1 MNELINYIML
11 TWNNIIS
18 QPLGY
23 LLAAIFF
30 CLYFAAW
37 LLLRLFKS
45 TSLWLYA
52 RGLKSKNIHLLKD
65 EISDIE
71 VKYDSSHDFSFLIED
86 LEGSSI
92 ESRDTFIDNAP
103 KKREFLDQ
111 QIVKLQRYY
120 AEIKKDIQAENIP
133 EKVLSEK
140 DIDFIIN
147 KVFTKE
153 KIYSAVEKL
162 NDKRKKNDTRIAFIG
177 NKLGLYDYHYSTS
190 PFSKPKLLWTCYRSD
205 HFTWLVF
212 KELCSDRA
220 IPKDEEYSPH
230 KFFDNLC
237 KRLEKYQKNDA
248 YRAVLMHTLCYL
260 FSSLGIDALVIG
272 KDYRNRNVCL
282 ASVRSANID
291 RSYTSRIHVSV
302 DEAFSDTDSEQEES
316 YSVKCWVKRGIE
328 EEIGILQKD
337 LDNIKISYTDFSI
350 VFGNYGEIGLSAII
364 DAENLDTWLVHPG
377 KDKALESAGMFF
389 IEIPSAFS
397 LLKILLSSKRGL
409 QKYIGR
415 KIDKHYAKLSWVE
428 FAVPIYIRTFLR
440 KLSLPINKTNAIA
453 ITILIPF
460 FVTWL
465 QIIIV
470 KLIPILAPCIQN
482 DTEINVKDILVPLG
496 SLVFSFLIH
505 MYNRKYLRFISWTP
519 LWNGNAKALQL
530 TGRILTRPEGNVNNG
545 LYMATENNKNNID
558 INIKDIRIIE
568 PPLCAIRKSYM
579 HEELP
584 ISFYKVAAS
593 GRGKRLRFF
602 SSYYNDNRHHSIYY
616 YNIRLKEKNQA
627 RFRVGTYSFNFDV
640 SNDINFKFN
649 KTLED
654 LSIGNNP
661 ARKIAPNSLKC
672 YFGLHDL
679 PLDKYTYCNEL
690 PEGIA
695 SRHQLCD
702 LFEYKDCY
710 YWSTLY
716 RTAFPVNDKSK
727 TQELAKKLLDRYIE
741 DTIDEKTKRESYNE
755 LLQVDKC
762 ISTEKNAK
770 HVASYQYK
778 NKEEDIIQID
788 IFCIEDINIKSF
800 EKKINS
806 LLKRSIERFGGK
818 INELETLA
826 LQYMLV
832 RNNIYLADIR
842 YNWFNI
848 RHLRSIK
855 KQIDDISNLSGIF
868 IEKT

>member
-1 MNELINYIML
+1 MNDLINYLIP
-11 TWNNIIS
+11 TWDKIIS

-23 LLAAIFF
+23 LLAEVFI
-30 CLYFAAW
+30 CLYIAAW
-37 LLLRLFKS
+37 LLLWLFKS
-45 TSLWLYA
+45 TSMWLYA
-52 RGLKSKNIHLLKD
+52 RGLKSKNIHLLME

-71 VKYDSSHDFSFLIED
+71 VKYNSSHDFSFLVED

-92 ESRDTFIDNAP
+92 ESRDTFIENDPN
-103 KKREFLDQ
+103 KKAFLNR
-111 QIVKLQRYY
+111 QILKLQNYY
-120 AEIKKDIQAENIP
+120 AEIKKEIDVRNIP
-133 EKVLSEK
+133 EKVLSKK

-153 KIYSAVEKL
+153 RIYSAVEKL

-177 NKLGLYDYHYSTS
+177 NKLGLYDYSYSTS

-220 IPKDEEYSPH
+220 VPKNEEYSPY

-248 YRAVLMHTLCYL
+248 YRTILMHTLCYL
-260 FSSLGIDALVIG
+260 FSSLGIDALVVG
-272 KDYRNRNVCL
+272 KDYKNRKVCL

-291 RSYTSRIHVSV
+291 RSYASRIHVSV

-397 LLKILLSSKRGL
+397 LLKMLLSPKRGL
-409 QKYIGR
+409 QMYIGR

-440 KLSLPINKTNAIA
+440 KLSLPINWITA
-453 ITILIPF
+453 ITIATF
-460 FVTWL
+460 
-465 QIIIV
+465 
-470 KLIPILAPCIQN
+470 IPILASYFQN
-482 DTEINVKDILVPLG
+482 DTEIDFWSFVWQLG
-496 SLVFSFLIH
+496 GFIFSLIITFLN
-505 MYNRKYLRFISWTP
+505 YRYKRKYLRFISWTP

-545 LYMATENNKNNID
+545 LYMATENNIN
-558 INIKDIRIIE
+558 INIKNIRIIE
-568 PPLCAIRKSYM
+568 PPLCAIRKSYI

-602 SSYYNDNRHHSIYY
+602 SSYYNDNIYHTIYY
-616 YNIRLKEKNQA
+616 YSIRLKDKNQA

-640 SNDINFKFN
+640 SNDINFRFN
-649 KTLED
+649 KTLDE
-654 LSIGNNP
+654 LSAGNNP
-661 ARKIAPNSLKC
+661 ARRIAPNSLKC

-679 PLDKYTYCNEL
+679 PLNKYSYCNEL
-690 PEGIA
+690 PNEIA

-702 LFEYKDCY
+702 LFEYKDSY

-727 TQELAKKLLDRYIE
+727 TWELAKKLLDRYIE

-755 LLQVDKC
+755 LLEVDKC

-842 YNWFNI
+842 YNWFNVQ
-848 RHLRSIK
+848 HLTSIK

>member
-1 MNELINYIML
+1 MNELINYIIPI
-11 TWNNIIS
+11 WNKIIS

-23 LLAAIFF
+23 LLAEVFI

-37 LLLRLFKS
+37 LLLWLFKS
-45 TSLWLYA
+45 ISMWLYA
-52 RGLKSKNIHLLKD
+52 RGLKSKGIHLLKE

-71 VKYDSSHDFSFLIED
+71 VKYNSSYDFSFLVED

-92 ESRDTFIDNAP
+92 ESRDTFIDNDHD
-103 KKREFLDQ
+103 KKKKKKDFLDK
-111 QIVKLQRYY
+111 QIVKLQSYY
-120 AEIKKDIQAENIP
+120 AEIKEEIKVRNIP

-177 NKLGLYDYHYSTS
+177 NKLGLYDYSYSTS

-220 IPKDEEYSPH
+220 VPKNEEYSPH

-237 KRLEKYQKNDA
+237 KRLEKNQKNDA
-248 YRAVLMHTLCYL
+248 YRTILMHTLCYL
-260 FSSLGIDALVIG
+260 FSSLGIDALVVG
-272 KDYRNRNVCL
+272 KDYKNRKVCL

-291 RSYTSRIHVSV
+291 RSYASRIHVSV

-397 LLKILLSSKRGL
+397 LLKMLLSPKRGL
-409 QKYIGR
+409 QMYIGR

-440 KLSLPINKTNAIA
+440 KLSLPINKTTA
-453 ITILIPF
+453 ITIATF
-460 FVTWL
+460 
-465 QIIIV
+465 
-470 KLIPILAPCIQN
+470 IPILASYFQN
-482 DTEINVKDILVPLG
+482 DTEIDFWSFVWQLG
-496 SLVFSFLIH
+496 SFIFSLILTFLN
-505 MYNRKYLRFISWTP
+505 YRYKRKYLRFISWTP

-545 LYMATENNKNNID
+545 LYMATENNIN
-558 INIKDIRIIE
+558 INIKNIRIIE
-568 PPLCAIRKSYM
+568 PPLCAIRKSYI

-602 SSYYNDNRHHSIYY
+602 SSYYNDNICHTIYY
-616 YNIRLKEKNQA
+616 YSIRLKDKNQA

-640 SNDINFKFN
+640 SNDINFRFN
-649 KTLED
+649 KTLDE
-654 LSIGNNP
+654 LSVGNNP
-661 ARKIAPNSLKC
+661 ARRIAPNSLKC

-679 PLDKYTYCNEL
+679 PLNKYTYCNEL
-690 PEGIA
+690 PNEIA

-702 LFEYKDCY
+702 LFEYKDSY

-727 TQELAKKLLDRYIE
+727 TWELAKRLLDRYIE
-741 DTIDEKTKRESYNE
+741 ETIDEKTKRESYNE
-755 LLQVDKC
+755 LLEVDKC

-842 YNWFNI
+842 YNWFNVQHI
-848 RHLRSIK
+848 KSIK

>member
-1 MNELINYIML
+1 MGMNELINYIIP
-11 TWNNIIS
+11 TWDKIIS

-23 LLAAIFF
+23 LLAGVFI
-30 CLYFAAW
+30 CLYIVAW
-37 LLLRLFKS
+37 VLLRLFKLIS
-45 TSLWLYA
+45 MWLYA
-52 RGLKSKNIHLLKD
+52 RGLKSKNIHLLKED
-65 EISDIE
+65 ISDIE
-71 VKYDSSHDFSFLIED
+71 VKYNSSYDFSFLVED

-92 ESRDTFIDNAP
+92 ESRDTFIENNP
-103 KKREFLDQ
+103 NKRNFLDL
-111 QIVKLQRYY
+111 QIAKLQRYY
-120 AEIKKDIQAENIP
+120 TGIKKEIELEKIP
-133 EKVLSEK
+133 EKVLSKK

-153 KIYSAVEKL
+153 RIYSAVEKL
-162 NDKRKKNDTRIAFIG
+162 NDKRKKNDIRIAFIG
-177 NKLGLYDYHYSTS
+177 NKLGLYDYSYSTS

-212 KELCSDRA
+212 KELCSDRTVS
-220 IPKDEEYSPH
+220 EEEKYSPH
-230 KFFDNLC
+230 EFFDNLC

-260 FSSLGIDALVIG
+260 FSSLGIDALVVG
-272 KDYRNRNVCL
+272 KDYKNRKVCL

-397 LLKILLSSKRGL
+397 LLKMLLSPKRGL
-409 QKYIGR
+409 QMYIGR

-440 KLSLPINKTNAIA
+440 KLSLPINWATA
-453 ITILIPF
+453 ITIATLI
-460 FVTWL
+460 
-465 QIIIV
+465 
-470 KLIPILAPCIQN
+470 LILTSYFQN
-482 DTEINVKDILVPLG
+482 DTEIDFGNIFWKIVV
-496 SLVFSFLIH
+496 SLVTLIFSFLNCR
-505 MYNRKYLRFISWTP
+505 YGRKYLRFIPWTP

-530 TGRILTRPEGNVNNG
+530 TGRILTRPESNVNNG
-545 LYMATENNKNNID
+545 LYMAAENKMD

-584 ISFYKVAAS
+584 ISFYKVTAS

-602 SSYYNDNRHHSIYY
+602 SSYYNDNRYHSICYY
-616 YNIRLKEKNQA
+616 SIRLKEKNQE
-627 RFRVGTYSFNFDV
+627 RPKVGTYSFNFDV
-640 SNDINFKFN
+640 TNDINFKFN
-649 KTLED
+649 KTLNE
-654 LSIGNNP
+654 LSNGNHT
-661 ARKIAPNSLKC
+661 ARKIDSNSLKC

-690 PEGIA
+690 PEEIA

-702 LFEYKDCY
+702 LFEYKDSY

-716 RTAFPVNDKSK
+716 RTAFPVNNKNETRD
-727 TQELAKKLLDRYIE
+727 LAKRLLDRYIE
-741 DTIDEKTKRESYNE
+741 DTIDDKTKRDSYE
-755 LLQVDKC
+755 DLLEVDKC
-762 ISTEKNAK
+762 FSTEKDAK

-778 NKEEDIIQID
+778 NEEENIIQID
-788 IFCIEDINIKSF
+788 IFCIEDNNIRSF

-842 YNWFNI
+842 YNRLDI
-848 RHLRSIK
+848 KHIKTIK
-855 KQIDDISNLSGIF
+855 KHFDNISNFSGIF

>member
-1 MNELINYIML
+1 MNDLINYLIP
-11 TWNNIIS
+11 TWDKIIS
-18 QPLGY
+18 QPLY
-23 LLAAIFF
+23 LLAGVFI
-30 CLYFAAW
+30 CLYIAAW
-37 LLLRLFKS
+37 LLLWLFKS
-45 TSLWLYA
+45 TSMWLYA
-52 RGLKSKNIHLLKD
+52 RGLKSKNIHLLME

-71 VKYDSSHDFSFLIED
+71 VEYNSSYDFSFLVEN
-86 LEGSSI
+86 LGSSI
-92 ESRDTFIDNAP
+92 ESRDTFIDNDP
-103 KKREFLDQ
+103 ENKKKDFLNG
-111 QIVKLQRYY
+111 QILKLQNYY
-120 AEIKKDIQAENIP
+120 AEIKEEIKVRSIP
-133 EKVLSEK
+133 EEVLSKK

-153 KIYSAVEKL
+153 RIYSAVEKL

-177 NKLGLYDYHYSTS
+177 NKLGLYDYSYSTS
-190 PFSKPKLLWTCYRSD
+190 LFSKPKLLWTCYRSD

-220 IPKDEEYSPH
+220 VPKDEEYSPYE
-230 KFFDNLC
+230 FFDNLC
-237 KRLEKYQKNDA
+237 RRLEKYQKNDA

-260 FSSLGIDALVIG
+260 FSSLGIDALVVG
-272 KDYRNRNVCL
+272 KDYKNRKVCL

-302 DEAFSDTDSEQEES
+302 DEAFSDTDLEQEEV
-316 YSVKCWVKRGIE
+316 YSVKRWVKRGIE

-364 DAENLDTWLVHPG
+364 DAENLDTWLVYPG

-397 LLKILLSSKRGL
+397 LLKMLLSPKRGL
-409 QKYIGR
+409 QMYIGR

-440 KLSLPINKTNAIA
+440 KLSLPINWTTA
-453 ITILIPF
+453 ITIATFIS
-460 FVTWL
+460 
-465 QIIIV
+465 
-470 KLIPILAPCIQN
+470 ILASYFQN
-482 DTEINVKDILVPLG
+482 DTEIDFWSFVCQLG
-496 SLVFSFLIH
+496 CFIFSLIVTFLN
-505 MYNRKYLRFISWTP
+505 YRYKRKYLRFISWTP

-545 LYMATENNKNNID
+545 LYMATENNIN

-568 PPLCAIRKSYM
+568 PPLCAIRKSYI

-602 SSYYNDNRHHSIYY
+602 SSYYNDNNKCHTIYY
-616 YNIRLKEKNQA
+616 YSIRLKDENQA

-640 SNDINFKFN
+640 SNDINFSFN
-649 KTLED
+649 KTLDE
-654 LSIGNNP
+654 LSVGNNP
-661 ARKIAPNSLKC
+661 ARTIASNSLKC

-679 PLDKYTYCNEL
+679 PLNEYAYCNEL
-690 PEGIA
+690 PDEIA
-695 SRHQLCD
+695 SSHQLCD
-702 LFEYKDCY
+702 LFEYKDSY

-716 RTAFPVNDKSK
+716 RTAFPDDKSK
-727 TQELAKKLLDRYIE
+727 TCELAKKLLDRYIE

-755 LLQVDKC
+755 LFEVNKC

-770 HVASYQYK
+770 HLASYQYK

-842 YNWFNI
+842 YNWFNVK
-848 RHLRSIK
+848 HLTSIK

>member
-1 MNELINYIML
+1 MGMNELINYIIP
-11 TWNNIIS
+11 TWDKIIS

-23 LLAAIFF
+23 LLAEVFI
-30 CLYFAAW
+30 CLYIVAW
-37 LLLRLFKS
+37 VLLRLFKLIS
-45 TSLWLYA
+45 MWLYA
-52 RGLKSKNIHLLKD
+52 RGLKSKNIHLLKED
-65 EISDIE
+65 ISDIE
-71 VKYDSSHDFSFLIED
+71 VKYNSSYDFSFLVED

-92 ESRDTFIDNAP
+92 ESRDTFIENNP
-103 KKREFLDQ
+103 NKRNFLDL
-111 QIVKLQRYY
+111 QIAKLQRYY
-120 AEIKKDIQAENIP
+120 TGIKTEIGLEKIP

-153 KIYSAVEKL
+153 RIYSAVEKL
-162 NDKRKKNDTRIAFIG
+162 NDKRKKNDIRIAFIG
-177 NKLGLYDYHYSTS
+177 NKLGLYDYSYSYSTS

-212 KELCSDRA
+212 KELCSDRTVS
-220 IPKDEEYSPH
+220 EEEKYSPH
-230 KFFDNLC
+230 EFFDNLC

-260 FSSLGIDALVIG
+260 FSSLGIDALVVG
-272 KDYRNRNVCL
+272 KDYKNRKVCL
-282 ASVRSANID
+282 TSVRSANID

-377 KDKALESAGMFF
+377 KDKALESAGMFL
-389 IEIPSAFS
+389 IEIPTIFS
-397 LLKILLSSKRGL
+397 LSKIMFSPKSGL
-409 QKYIGR
+409 QMYVGR
-415 KIDKHYAKLSWVE
+415 KIDKHYAKLPWVE

-440 KLSLPINKTNAIA
+440 KLSMPINWTTA
-453 ITILIPF
+453 ITI
-460 FVTWL
+460 VTF
-465 QIIIV
+465 
-470 KLIPILAPCIQN
+470 IPILASYFQN
-482 DTEINVKDILVPLG
+482 DTEIDFWSFVWQLG
-496 SLVFSFLIH
+496 GFIFSLIVTFLN
-505 MYNRKYLRFISWTP
+505 YRYKRKYLRFISWTP

-545 LYMATENNKNNID
+545 LYMATENNINKNNIN

-568 PPLCAIRKSYM
+568 PPLCAIRKSYI

-602 SSYYNDNRHHSIYY
+602 SSYYNDNYKCHTIYY
-616 YNIRLKEKNQA
+616 YSICLKDKNQA

-640 SNDINFKFN
+640 SNNINFSFN
-649 KTLED
+649 KTLDE
-654 LSIGNNP
+654 LSVGNNP
-661 ARKIAPNSLKC
+661 ARTIAPNSLKC

-679 PLDKYTYCNEL
+679 PLNEYAYCNEL
-690 PEGIA
+690 PNEIA

-702 LFEYKDCY
+702 LFEYKDSY

-716 RTAFPVNDKSK
+716 RTAFPVKSK
-727 TQELAKKLLDRYIE
+727 TLAKKLLDRYIE

-755 LLQVDKC
+755 LSQVDKC

-788 IFCIEDINIKSF
+788 IFCIEDNNIRSF

-842 YNWFNI
+842 YNRLDI
-848 RHLRSIK
+848 KHIKTIK
-855 KQIDDISNLSGIF
+855 KHFDNISNFSGIF